1 MKKTFRLQNLGCANC
16 TAKMEKKIS
25 KIDGA
30 YDVTINFM
38 TTKMI
43 LEGDENKMPEI
54 INKSEKI
61 IKKLEPET
69 IIKKA

>member
-25 KIDGA
+25 KIDGV